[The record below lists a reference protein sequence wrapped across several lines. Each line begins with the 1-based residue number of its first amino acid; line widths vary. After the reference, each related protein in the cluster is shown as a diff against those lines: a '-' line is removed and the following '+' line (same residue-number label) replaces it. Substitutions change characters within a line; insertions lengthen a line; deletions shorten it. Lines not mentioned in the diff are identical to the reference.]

1 MFITQGG
8 STMKTRFGVRLST
21 ISIAIAS
28 CLVGSVSAADK
39 PTPAPASIDIS
50 STVPSDIKGG
60 AGKASLTDAARFAWQ
75 EFIALN
81 WAAVKQTGAANTRD
95 TPDTHVKFGDPSYKG
110 PLVWHTFR
118 GKVEIFPGTGLPP
131 GATRNLGGNTYTCN
145 YDVAPQYNYANG
157 LSSTGTPPW
166 INLDENSQI
175 GLDHIF
181 AGAATGAPLPLGT
194 QILFMAKANRTDFD
208 YVCPMGWWLPA
219 NLATPQGNTAKQ
231 IQKTH
236 TDPAPGAKGLVSF
249 PYGTIEVKAAWRKLG
264 PKEDASRFYTTTVRY
279 YVKDSAVASGI
290 APVDDTLAL
299 VGLHIIQKT
308 PSAPYFIFATFEQAD
323 NILDPNGKPV
333 EDVDGKYTGSA
344 VNPLR
349 PDIQSVNATASSG
362 QSFIFTEDEFG
373 ETQTQLHFSNVPNTG
388 LVTGTIKVEK
398 REHLIA
404 DEVIAVNKEAHAAIK
419 TYLEKNFPKDPK
431 SPWAYYKLV
440 SVQAKPID
448 KPTAGVTYD
457 KADASTYYQANSTI
471 ETDYDLQVFSGQFYP
486 YAPELPN
493 NKGGTLSNTIT
504 DFTAEGKPFKNV
516 AYQGSAYNMGGCM
529 GCHGNAQH
537 GGTDFSF
544 ILAGGPD
551 TAPDTAGTLA
561 PVIFNKVVKYL
572 QEKK

>member
-1 MFITQGG
+1 
-8 STMKTRFGVRLST
+8 MKTGFRLSA
-21 ISIAIAS
+21 ISIAFAS
-28 CLVGSVSAADK
+28 CLLGSVFAADK
-39 PTPAPASIDIS
+39 PAPSSIDIS

-60 AGKASLTDAARFAWQ
+60 APNASLKDAARFAWQ

-95 TPDTHVKFGDPSYKG
+95 TPDTKTKFSDPSYKG

-118 GKVEIFPGTGLPP
+118 GKVEIFPGIGLPP
-131 GATRNLGGNTYTCN
+131 GATKNLGGDTYTCN
-145 YDVAPQYNYANG
+145 YDAAPQYNYSTL
-157 LSSTGTPPW
+157 LSSTGRPPW

-194 QILFMAKANRTDFD
+194 QILFMAKANRTDFE
-208 YVCPMGWWLPA
+208 YVCPKGWWSA
-219 NLATPQGNTAKQ
+219 DNLAHAKRKTAEH
-231 IQKTH
+231 IEKTH
-236 TDPAPGAKGLVSF
+236 TDPEPGAKDRVSF

-279 YVKDSAVASGI
+279 YIKDSAAPGGI

-308 PSAPYFIFATFEQAD
+308 RSAPYFIFATFEQAD
-323 NILDPNGKPV
+323 NILDESGKPV
-333 EDVDGKYTGSA
+333 EDVNGNYTGSA
-344 VNPLR
+344 PNALR
-349 PDIQSVNATASSG
+349 PDIQSIDATVSSG
-362 QSFIFTEDEFG
+362 QSFTFTEDELG
-373 ETQTQLHFSNVPNTG
+373 ETKTQLNFSNTPNTG

-404 DEVIAVNKEAHAAIK
+404 DDVIAVNKEAHAAIAA
-419 TYLEKNFPKDPK
+419 YVEKNFSKDSK

-448 KPTAGVTYD
+448 KPKAGVTYD
-457 KADASTYYQANSTI
+457 KPDASTYYQANSTI
-471 ETDYDLQVFSGQFYP
+471 ETDYNLQVFSGQFYS
-486 YAPELPN
+486 YSPELPDN
-493 NKGGTLSNTIT
+493 RGGTLSNTIT
-504 DFTAEGKPFKNV
+504 DFTTDGKPFKNV
-516 AYQGSAYNMGGCM
+516 AYQGSGYNMGGCM

-544 ILAGGPD
+544 ILAGGRD

-561 PVIFNKVVKYL
+561 PILINKVVKYL
-572 QEKK
+572 QEKQ